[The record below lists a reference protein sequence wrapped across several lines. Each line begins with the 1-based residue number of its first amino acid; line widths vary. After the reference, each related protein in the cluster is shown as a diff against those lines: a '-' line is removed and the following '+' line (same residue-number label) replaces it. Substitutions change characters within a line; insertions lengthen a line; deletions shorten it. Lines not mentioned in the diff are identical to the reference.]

1 MLRPLMSM
9 LALALVGLFVTTG
22 CDNVGVTP
30 DDVAPLYMEVN
41 ETTSFDLLESQYVVV
56 DGTVEQAPQ
65 LLEGRESDRRVGPH
79 DRRGPDG
86 RPHFHPFGRLLNAL
100 HLTEEQRGEVKSLMD
115 AHAACVK
122 EAMAAYREYMHEF
135 MAKYREAHAE
145 IIAALRAGEIT
156 PEEAREAMKALRERM
171 RAALENDESRMRL
184 REVIKDCDNAFYR
197 GLAQILD
204 DDQKAILE
212 RWLASRR
219 NG

>member
-1 MLRPLMSM
+1 MSM

-30 DDVAPLYMEVN
+30 DDVAPLYMEVS
-41 ETTSFDLLESQYVVV
+41 ETTSFDLLESQFVVV

-65 LLEGRESDRRVGPH
+65 LLEGRESDRRVGPN

-100 HLTEEQRGEVKSLMD
+100 KLTPEQREQVKSLMD

-122 EAMAAYREYMHEF
+122 EAMASYKEYMQSFMAQYREE
-135 MAKYREAHAE
+135 HAAIME
-145 IIAALRAGEIT
+145 QLKAGEIT
-156 PEEAREAMKALRERM
+156 REEAREAMHALRERM
-171 RAALENDESRMRL
+171 RAALQADETRVRL

-204 DDQKAILE
+204 DEQKALLE
-212 RWLASRR
+212 RWLAHRK
-219 NG
+219 G